1 MLKRAG
7 ILLCVAVVMAAAP
20 LFAQRGGM
28 GMGMMPPA
36 VDGVWNP
43 VVGSAATYDMV
54 GKDGKHSTLTIA
66 VVGKEEI
73 EGQSGF
79 WVEYPIPGT
88 GDDQPPTVMQMF
100 MVKNGETVSAAR
112 MVIQTG
118 GRGPMLISGQM
129 MGMMAGRS
137 GTAAPTP
144 RADVRE
150 GAESLGAESVP
161 VGAGRIDSMHFKTK
175 EGSHV
180 WLSPNAGPWGLVKST
195 SADTSMT
202 LVKVNTD
209 AKSHVVGTPMPIE
222 SMMGRGRG
230 QE

>member
-7 ILLCVAVVMAAAP
+7 IFFGVVVVLAAGPLL
-20 LFAQRGGM
+20 AQRGGM

-36 VDGVWNP
+36 INGVWNP

-54 GKDGKHSTLTIA
+54 GKDGKHSVMTIA

-73 EGQSGF
+73 DGQSGF
-79 WVEYPIPGT
+79 WVEYLIPGASNEE
-88 GDDQPPTVMQMF
+88 QPTVMQMF
-100 MVKNGETVSAAR
+100 MVKNGETMSAAR
-112 MVIQTG
+112 MVIQSS

-129 MGMMAGRS
+129 MGMMAGR
-137 GTAAPTP
+137 GVAAPPSP
-144 RADVRE
+144 RADVRA
-150 GAESLGAESVP
+150 GAENLGAESVA
-161 VGAGRIDSMHFKTK
+161 VGVGKIDSMHFKTK

-195 SADTSMT
+195 SADSSMT
-202 LVKVNTD
+202 LVKVVTD

-230 QE
+230 